1 MGDFVNR
8 LRELGVEDDGYVT
21 LSYSEG
27 CEVWHINE
35 SHVQESV
42 AETET
47 AAMLAGLLVSGVPVY
62 SSYGTPSEGGDI
74 LNEMRASDLL
84 DDYERGEEYFEDYVT
99 EKLQETIYDG
109 EYSIEYSTEQYD
121 YKRGRCDISTEVQ
134 VRAGDL
140 YAGEAATSGR
150 LQFFTPDS
158 FVSGF
163 NVSVE
168 TKNGTLTLN

>member
-1 MGDFVNR
+1 MSNITNT
-8 LRELGVEDDGYVT
+8 LRELNVADDAYVT
-21 LSYSEG
+21 LSYTEG
-27 CEVWHINE
+27 AEVWHINE
-35 SHVQESV
+35 SHVEESV
-42 AETET
+42 AETGT
-47 AAMLAGLLVSGVPVY
+47 ASILARLLASGVAVSSTY
-62 SSYGTPSEGGDI
+62 STDGDI
-74 LNEMRASDLL
+74 LDEMRSNGLL

-140 YAGEAATSGR
+140 YAAAAATSGR
-150 LQFFTPDS
+150 FQFFTPDS

-168 TKNGTLTLN
+168 TKNGTLTLK